1 MKEVAREEK
10 EEREVGKREVIAT
23 EDDRQS
29 GLARGGGVA
38 VAGVCLA
45 KEDEGREREL
55 VSVTEKER
63 VSEIGEKTS
72 KVKSEKKNL

>member
-1 MKEVAREEK
+1 M
-10 EEREVGKREVIAT
+10 IAT

-63 VSEIGEKTS
+63 VSEIGERT
-72 KVKSEKKNL
+72 

>member
-1 MKEVAREEK
+1 M
-10 EEREVGKREVIAT
+10 IAT
-23 EDDRQS
+23 EAGRQR

-38 VAGVCLA
+38 VVRVYLA
-45 KEDEGREREL
+45 REDGGREREL

-72 KVKSEKKNL
+72 KVKREKKNL